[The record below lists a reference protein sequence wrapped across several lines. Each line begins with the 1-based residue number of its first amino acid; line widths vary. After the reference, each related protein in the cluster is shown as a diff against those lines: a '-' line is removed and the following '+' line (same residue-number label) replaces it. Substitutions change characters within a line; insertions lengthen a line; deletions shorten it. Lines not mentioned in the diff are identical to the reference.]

1 MREQLLAYLLDDLNP
16 AERSTVEAAL
26 ADNPEL
32 QQELE
37 KLRECLGCCE
47 SPAEPEPPQV
57 PPVQLA
63 SRTCHFVEHAIQK
76 SKAMCGRSA
85 HAKTLSESHDPL
97 VRPTRWSP
105 ADIGVGICVLVALAA
120 LVFPMLKQ
128 DQETAR
134 LLACQNNLH
143 QVGAALMDY
152 SVRYNKG
159 LPVVGE
165 KDNAGIYVVILTESG
180 TIERKELK
188 GFLVCPSSE
197 TAERISRGCID
208 VVIPSS
214 EELAQA
220 SPDERDRLRK
230 FMAGDY
236 AYTIGYLDK
245 NTGRMRQVHFGGSRF
260 IPLLADG
267 PSPAIA
273 GYQSANHGG
282 CGQNVLYQDLSCKYT
297 KQCKCKKRRDHLYL
311 NDEGQVAAGCHPE
324 DIVLAPSGATPLVN
338 LTAGK

>member
-26 ADNPEL
+26 ADSPEL

-37 KLRECLGCCE
+37 KLRECLGDCE
-47 SPAEPEPPQV
+47 APAEPEPAQV
-57 PPVQLA
+57 PPGQLA

-76 SKAMCGRSA
+76 SKAMCGHSG
-85 HAKTLSESHDPL
+85 HVKTLSESHDPL
-97 VRPTRWSP
+97 VKPNRWSA

-128 DQETAR
+128 DQEAAR

-208 VVIPSS
+208 IVIPSS

-220 SPDERDRLRK
+220 SPDERNRLRK

-245 NTGRMRQVHFGGSRF
+245 YTGRMRQVHFSSSRF

-297 KQCKCKKRRDHLYL
+297 KQCKCKQRKDHLYL

-324 DIVLAPSGATPLVN
+324 DIVLAPSDAVPVIQ

>member
-16 AERSTVEAAL
+16 AERSSVEAAL
-26 ADNPEL
+26 AESPEL

-37 KLRECLGCCE
+37 KLRECLGGCE
-47 SPAEPEPPQV
+47 ASVVDQE
-57 PPVQLA
+57 PVQLA

-76 SKAMCGRSA
+76 SKVLCNHSA
-85 HAKTLSESHDPL
+85 GLKTLSESHDPL
-97 VRPTRWSP
+97 VKPTRWSA
-105 ADIGVGICVLVALAA
+105 ADIGVGICVLLALAA
-120 LVFPMLKQ
+120 LVFPSLKL
-128 DQETAR
+128 DQEAAR
-134 LLACQNNLH
+134 LETCQNNLH
-143 QVGAALMDY
+143 QVGAGLMHY
-152 SVRYNKG
+152 SMTHNKG
-159 LPVVGE
+159 LPRVGE
-165 KDNAGIYVVILTESG
+165 SDNAGVFVMTLADNDVI
-180 TIERKELK
+180 RRDELAK
-188 GFLVCPSSE
+188 LLVCPSSE
-197 TAERISRGCID
+197 TAERVARGCI
-208 VVIPSS
+208 VIKVPTSR
-214 EELAQA
+214 ELAKA
-220 SPDERDRLRK
+220 TPEERDRLRK

-245 NTGRMRQVHFGGSRF
+245 NTGRMRQVHFSSSRF

-324 DIVLAPSGATPLVN
+324 DIVLAPSDATPLVN